1 MYPLVACLRRRGGW
15 ISSSILIY
23 ILLQSLVVSRKFNCK
38 VPPGQEGSIGWC
50 ICIEIGDL
58 EHGISPVMKDTTNFN
73 TAREEKIIQ
82 EYSTVEKEE
91 EESQPPTRCH
101 HGCSNDF
108 PGAERVH

>member
-38 VPPGQEGSIGWC
+38 VPPGQEGSIGC

-58 EHGISPVMKDTTNFN
+58 EHGISPVMKDTTR
-73 TAREEKIIQ
+73 REEKIIQ

-91 EESQPPTRCH
+91 EESQPPN
-101 HGCSNDF
+101 SVPSWLF
-108 PGAERVH
+108 K